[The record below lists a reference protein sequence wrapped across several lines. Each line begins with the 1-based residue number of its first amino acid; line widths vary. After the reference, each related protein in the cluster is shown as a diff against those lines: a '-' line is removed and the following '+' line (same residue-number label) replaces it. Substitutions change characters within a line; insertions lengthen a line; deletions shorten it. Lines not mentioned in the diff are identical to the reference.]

1 MQLAYY
7 PGCSLQQSSALYDV
21 QSRRIFAELGAEL
34 TEIEDWNCCGATSAG
49 KVDDFMAVAM
59 PARNIGIAEQAG
71 FAEIGGACSA
81 CYSRSLVAR
90 QRTGVD

>member
-34 TEIEDWNCCGATSAG
+34 KEVEDWNCCGAPSAG

-59 PARNIGIAEQAG
+59 PAEVAPQQ
-71 FAEIGGACSA
+71 FQSSTSFSSA
-81 CYSRSLVAR
+81 PSSAKIRRL
-90 QRTGVD
+90 